1 MDTVMCC
8 PDPPSGMDLIP
19 PSGNAFVWWLSAVSP
34 YQKLSLG
41 EDSCLVQVHVPFPEQ
56 FTSNNWFIWKHR
68 PKLLILTWDN
78 SEGPAYLQS
87 SLWDQVK
94 VLLRLNCRPFS
105 PSVNMP
111 SSFLSHVLSQERS
124 LMNFLH
130 ANLHFSIFFLR
141 NTIFNSHAQSG
152 VV

>member
-1 MDTVMCC
+1 MLL
-8 PDPPSGMDLIP
+8 SG
-19 PSGNAFVWWLSAVSP
+19 GYQLSAHTRNYPWEKTAALSRFMCP
-34 YQKLSLG
+34 FQK
-41 EDSCLVQVHVPFPEQ
+41 Q